1 MIQTHA
7 TKSNLPMKLS
17 SHAKKNPKEKKGTME
32 IFWLWHC
39 QQYHCHKERKG
50 ERDEAGTNGAT
61 RNKYRNR
68 DLIVHSWNDETDR
81 KIERSKWRKK
91 EQRLW
96 EKEQHEREKINPI
109 FPNSRHLHEWFKPM
123 LQNQIYPWN
132 YQAMPKKI
140 QRKKRDNGDILALT
154 LSAVLLSQRER
165 MRKRWSWDQQ
175 CDREQR

>member
-1 MIQTHA
+1 MLQNQIYPWNYQPMSKK
-7 TKSNLPMKLS
+7 KSKGKKMDNGDVLALT
-17 SHAKKNPKEKKGTME
+17 HAKKKSKGKKGTME

-39 QQYHCHKERKG
+39 KQYHCHKERKW
-50 ERDEAGTNGAT
+50 ERDEAGTNGAI
-61 RNKYRNR
+61 RNKYRKR

-109 FPNSRHLHEWFKPM
+109 FPNSRYLHEWFKPM

-154 LSAVLLSQRER
+154 LSAV
-165 MRKRWSWDQQ
+165 
-175 CDREQR
+175 